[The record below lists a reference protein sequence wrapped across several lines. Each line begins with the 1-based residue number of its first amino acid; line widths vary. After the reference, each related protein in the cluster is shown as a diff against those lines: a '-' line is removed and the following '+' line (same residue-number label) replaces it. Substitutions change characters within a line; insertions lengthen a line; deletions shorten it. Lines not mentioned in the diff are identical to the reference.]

1 MKRCS
6 VQSTSSFCDT
16 TSQVR
21 IKLRQ
26 RLRDK
31 YTMIHIKRF
40 IDRIAHVEGRA
51 GKDLVMPLTDA
62 RALRDE
68 LSKLLADNLQLLS
81 DSKEQEVIQVEVTG
95 GKF

>member
-1 MKRCS
+1 
-6 VQSTSSFCDT
+6 
-16 TSQVR
+16 
-21 IKLRQ
+21 
-26 RLRDK
+26 
-31 YTMIHIKRF
+31 MIHIKRF

-51 GKDLVMPLTDA
+51 GKDLVMPLADA

-81 DSKEQEVIQVEVTG
+81 EHREEVIQVEVTG